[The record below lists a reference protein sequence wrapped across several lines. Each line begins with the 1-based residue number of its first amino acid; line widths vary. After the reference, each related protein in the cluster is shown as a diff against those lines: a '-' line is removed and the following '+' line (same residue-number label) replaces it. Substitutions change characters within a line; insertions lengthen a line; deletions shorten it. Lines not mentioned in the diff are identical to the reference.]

1 MRYISLF
8 LASLPLIGQS
18 LPYES
23 SRGASYHQT
32 DSISA
37 RYGRCAEG
45 KRPDFPNM
53 TFSLFEDPVKLV
65 KGRMSKT
72 ETEDG
77 HFLGSVSVDLV
88 SVHPLPHG
96 DGRERYWLVL
106 LFVESVGGSTSQSY
120 TAQVFRCGNGEL
132 RVVQQIAWDART
144 SPRKSP
150 VSIDL
155 QTGDLRFATSHYQP
169 GDAHCCVS
177 AQDEV
182 SYDWRGGRYRLE
194 KVVARRLQDGER
206 P

>member
-1 MRYISLF
+1 MTIRLF
-8 LASLPLIGQS
+8 DEPA
-18 LPYES
+18 
-23 SRGASYHQT
+23 
-32 DSISA
+32 
-37 RYGRCAEG
+37 
-45 KRPDFPNM
+45 
-53 TFSLFEDPVKLV
+53 KLV
-65 KGRMSKT
+65 EGRMSKT

-132 RVVQQIAWDART
+132 RVVQPIAWDART
-144 SPRKSP
+144 IPHKSP

-155 QTGDLRFATSHYQP
+155 QTGDLRFATSHDLP

-182 SYDWRGGRYRLE
+182 SYGWRGGRYRFK
-194 KVVARRLQDGER
+194 KVISRRISDRER